1 MKLVSQ
7 IRQLWRMYRGFGDD
21 ELTSIRQ
28 QKEDMIETLERVKA
42 ASAEQDKV
50 STSIRQVSF

>member
-1 MKLVSQ
+1 
-7 IRQLWRMYRGFGDD
+7 MYRGFGDD